1 MGIKIYLIAG
11 EASGDLHGACLV
23 EEIRR
28 LFPGALFRGFGG
40 DRMHQAGVEIVRHYR
55 QLDFMGFSEVLAN
68 IISIGKNFYFCRQ
81 DILTWK
87 PDAVILID
95 YPGFNLRIAPFIHRA
110 GIKVIYYISPQLW
123 AWHEARVKTIR
134 RYVDHMLV
142 ILPFENDFYARH
154 GVQVTYVGHPLLD
167 LIPEKR
173 ELLPADTRRQ
183 VALLPGSRRQEI
195 ERMLPVMLRMIPCFP
210 QCRFVVAGLS
220 SVAESFYRSLMG
232 DYPAELVMDGT
243 YEVLSRSHAAI
254 VTSGTATLETA
265 LHLVP
270 MIVCYKGNRW
280 SYAIA
285 RYLVRVPYISLV
297 NLIAGKAVVTEL
309 IQEGMNEKRLKEAL
323 ERLLYDESYRN
334 EMKSAFREL
343 RQKLGEPGA
352 ARRAAACIGAWL
364 LPAPDPIGM
373 EPLQTSV

>member
-1 MGIKIYLIAG
+1 MRIYLIAG
-11 EASGDLHGACLV
+11 EASGDLHGACLAN
-23 EEIRR
+23 ELKR
-28 LFPGALFRGFGG
+28 LYPGTVFRGFGG

-55 QLDFMGFSEVLAN
+55 QLNFMGFSEVLAN
-68 IISIGKNFYFCRQ
+68 IVSIGKNFYFCKR
-81 DILTWK
+81 DILAWK

-95 YPGFNLRIAPFIHRA
+95 YPGFNLRMAPFIHRA

-123 AWHEARVKTIR
+123 AWHESRVKTIKR
-134 RYVDHMLV
+134 HVDHMVV
-142 ILPFENDFYARH
+142 ILPFEKDFYARH
-154 GVQVTYVGHPLLD
+154 GVKVTYVGHPLLD
-167 LIPEKR
+167 LIPEKP
-173 ELLPADTRRQ
+173 ESTLVNGSPQ
-183 VALLPGSRRQEI
+183 IALLPGSRKQEI
-195 ERMLPVMLRMIPCFP
+195 KRILPVMLQMISCFP

-220 SVAESFYRSLMG
+220 SVPKSFYQSLMA
-232 DYPAELVMDGT
+232 DYPAELVMDST
-243 YEVLSRSHAAI
+243 YELLRQSHAAI

-323 ERLLYDESYRN
+323 ERLLYDESYRHD
-334 EMKSAFREL
+334 MRAAFRQL
-343 RQKLGEPGA
+343 RQRLGEPGA
-352 ARRAAACIGAWL
+352 AKRAAAHIGAWL
-364 LPAPDPIGM
+364 HPTPNPIGM